1 MNLFKNKTS
10 RFILILAIIAGLLL
24 GLKIILT
31 TDKSQEKIILPPSPP
46 PSPTFSLS
54 PTPKI
59 MTPEGDLD
67 APLQIRKEIQRDYPL
82 FDFIPYKTKNW
93 QIDYL
98 KPLTLE
104 IILRSDTLANRQEV
118 LNWIKE
124 KGIDPATHEIVWKI
138 EP

>member
-31 TDKSQEKIILPPSPP
+31 ADKSQEKIILPPSPP
-46 PSPTFSLS
+46 PSPTFFFS

-82 FDFIPYKTKNW
+82 FDFIPYKSKNW

-104 IILRSDTLANRQEV
+104 IILRSDTLANRQEA

-124 KGIDPATHEIVWKI
+124 KGIDPATHGIVWKI

>member
-31 TDKSQEKIILPPSPP
+31 ADKSQEKIIIPPSFS
-46 PSPTFSLS
+46 PSPTFYLS

-59 MTPEGDLD
+59 MIPEGDLD

-82 FDFIPYKTKNW
+82 FDFIPFKTKNW
-93 QIDYL
+93 QIDFL